1 MNMLFLFY
9 TFFLLIFILLL
20 ILSMKIQIKIENF
33 KYQSELTK
41 ENTHIAPGYRM
52 IIYLYVLN
60 KIPIVRLK
68 LTPSKFFKINQ
79 KTHIKEK
86 MMEQMKMPNMVRLT
100 EKYDI
105 KKDLKEIAKY
115 MKLETH
121 ELELKIELG
130 TENVI
135 LTSFLIPVVST
146 VIAIVIAKTKYQMNQ
161 QNFKVTPIYESKNII
176 HLQVDGTFE
185 LKIIHILTTFWMIK
199 QKRNAGKNEKT
210 EKNSVYDIPEIAHDF

>member
-20 ILSMKIQIKIENF
+20 ILSMKIHIKIENF

-210 EKNSVYDIPEIAHDF
+210 EKNSVYDIPEIAII